1 MRRYVVGS
9 LAAGVLAAVAAF
21 ALPSGTTDWQPVTY
35 GLTADPERLVPQ
47 TVSAAQPARVLST
60 ARDAAGRPV
69 VTVRKATDR
78 AAAIAAVKAAQ
89 QAHGA
94 IGVELDAPVTALGA
108 PTGTDAYRSR
118 QWSLATMN
126 VAQAWQASTGTG
138 ITVAV
143 IDSGVDAGHPDLAG
157 QVLPGV
163 DLIAGTE
170 GVSTD
175 PNGHGT
181 HVAGTIAAVTGNGTG
196 VAAVAPDAKIL
207 PIRALDADGSGY
219 MSDTAT
225 GIVYATD
232 HGAHVI
238 NMSLGGTEPS
248 AAVSNAISYA
258 RSKGVVV
265 VAAAGNS
272 RASGSPTS
280 YPAADQGVI
289 AVASTTS
296 SDWYSNFSNQGDY
309 IDVAAPG
316 SGIISTYPQASGNA
330 YVSMNGT
337 SMAAPHVAALAALL
351 KGYRPALTPDEVQQA
366 MEVSAVDLGTPG
378 EDSDYG
384 HGRVDAAAALAAI
397 TPATTAPTPAPST
410 DTVVPDVAKPS
421 TPASAGP
428 PPTTVAPPPSP
439 ATVPSQPTAP
449 SPTTTTPT
457 PAPSIPAEKPSL
469 PPATPRPTTPPPP
482 PAAAPPTTPPPPPA
496 TSHPTP
502 SAPPAA
508 APPTT
513 PPAPPATSPPT
524 TPPAPPAASPTP
536 TLVKPVVTANVTAK
550 TVRYGTKVQ
559 VVFTVKANGKA
570 WAGKTV
576 QVCDAAGCRART
588 TSSSGAVTSDPATV
602 KGRYAVYLKVPAT
615 TTSTAVTSAAS
626 TFKAGA
632 AVSATRHSKT
642 AMRVNVT
649 GAVGQTVRIQRLS
662 GKTWVT
668 VKTYRATANATV
680 RGLAARQQYRVV
692 VVATDTIGAATS
704 PTVRL

>member
-1 MRRYVVGS
+1 MRRHVVGS
-9 LAAGVLAAVAAF
+9 LATGVLAAVAAF
-21 ALPSGTTDWQPVTY
+21 ALPSGTTDWQAVTY

-47 TVSAAQPARVLST
+47 TVSASQPARVLST
-60 ARDAAGRPV
+60 ARDATGRPV
-69 VTVRKATDR
+69 VTVRKTTDR

-89 QAHGA
+89 QVHGA

-157 QVLPGV
+157 QVLPGI

-181 HVAGTIAAVTGNGTG
+181 HVAGTIAAVTGNGAG
-196 VAAVAPDAKIL
+196 VAAVAPHAKIL

-258 RSKGVVV
+258 RSRGVVV

-272 RASGSPTS
+272 RASGSPIS
-280 YPAADQGVI
+280 YPAADRGVI

-296 SDWYSNFSNQGDY
+296 SDWYSNFSNHGDY

-316 SGIISTYPQASGNA
+316 SGIISTYPQASGNS

-351 KGYRPALTPDEVQQA
+351 KGYSPALTPDQVQQA
-366 MEVSAVDLGTPG
+366 MQVSAVDLGTPG

-397 TPATTAPTPAPST
+397 APATTAPTPAPST
-410 DTVVPDVAKPS
+410 DAVVPDVAKPS

-428 PPTTVAPPPSP
+428 PPATVAPPPSP
-439 ATVPSQPTAP
+439 APLPSRPTPPTAP
-449 SPTTTTPT
+449 SHTTATPT
-457 PAPSIPAEKPSL
+457 PAPSIPTETPSL
-469 PPATPRPTTPPPP
+469 
-482 PAAAPPTTPPPPPA
+482 
-496 TSHPTP
+496 
-502 SAPPAA
+502 
-508 APPTT
+508 
-513 PPAPPATSPPT
+513 PPATSPPT
-524 TPPAPPAASPTP
+524 TPPV
-536 TLVKPVVTANVTAK
+536 LVKPVVTANVTAK

-559 VVFTVKANGKA
+559 VVFTVKANGRA
-570 WAGKTV
+570 WARKTV
-576 QVCDAAGCRART
+576 QVCDAAGCRTRT
-588 TSSSGAVTSDPATV
+588 TSASGAVTSDAYTV
-602 KGRYAVYLKVPAT
+602 KGRYAVHLKVPAT

-632 AVSATRHSKT
+632 AVSATRHSRT
-642 AMRVNVT
+642 AMRVKIT

-662 GKTWVT
+662 GKAWVT
-668 VKTYRATANATV
+668 VKTVRATANVTV
-680 RGLAARQQYRVV
+680 SGLAARQRYRVV
-692 VVATDTIGAATS
+692 VMATDTIGAATS